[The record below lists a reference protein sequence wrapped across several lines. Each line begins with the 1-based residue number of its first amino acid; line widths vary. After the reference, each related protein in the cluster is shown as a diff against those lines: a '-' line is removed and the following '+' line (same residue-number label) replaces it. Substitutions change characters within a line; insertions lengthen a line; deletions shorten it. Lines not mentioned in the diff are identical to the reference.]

1 MVYGNHMSEHRKT
14 TVYLD
19 ADAYERLKA
28 VARRR
33 GRPPAELVR
42 EAVQEYADRH
52 GRSGTPRSIG
62 AGHSGKGDLSE
73 RAEALLEGMGR
84 RR

>member
-1 MVYGNHMSEHRKT
+1 MTKT

-19 ADAYERLKA
+19 PADYERLKA
-28 VARRR
+28 IGRRQHR
-33 GRPPAELVR
+33 APAALLR
-42 EAVQEYADRH
+42 EAVKDYARRH
-52 GRSGTPRSIG
+52 AGPARPRSLGAGRSGKHT
-62 AGHSGKGDLSE
+62 LSE